1 LDSEIDLD
9 AYFARIGHEGRAAAD
24 MATLRAV
31 HLAHPSSIPFESL
44 DPFLGRPVRLDPAS
58 LQAKLVTSGRGGY
71 CFEQNG
77 LFLLALQ
84 ALGFAVTPLAARV
97 RWMLAEDAPR
107 TPLSHMLLKVD
118 LPEGVYL
125 ADVGF
130 GGQSPTA
137 PLRLEPGLEQATLH
151 GTYRVMPA
159 KSGALELQMQLP
171 GPAPVSTSE
180 ARWQAMHR
188 FTTEPQGPEDYET
201 YNWRTA
207 THPQSRFTNN
217 LVASRVVGDT
227 RINLLNR
234 ERTVHRPDGR
244 TERAVLADAA
254 ALGASLARDFGLR
267 LDAADLDS
275 LQARLPAPAPSH

>member
-1 LDSEIDLD
+1 MEDAIDLD
-9 AYFARIGHEGRAAAD
+9 AYFARVGHGGPVAAD
-24 MATLRAV
+24 LATLRAL

-58 LQAKLVTSGRGGY
+58 LQAKLVTGGRGGY

-77 LFLLALQ
+77 LLRLVLE

-118 LPEGVYL
+118 LPQGAYL

-137 PLRLEPGLEQATLH
+137 PLRLEPGLIQSTSH
-151 GTYRVMPA
+151 GDYRLMQMDAAV
-159 KSGALELQMQLP
+159 LELQMRLP
-171 GPAPVSTSE
+171 TPAPPSTSE

-201 YNWRTA
+201 YNWRTS
-207 THPQSRFTNN
+207 THPASRFTNN

-227 RINLLNR
+227 RVNLLNR
-234 ERTVHRPDGR
+234 ERTVHWRDGR
-244 TERAVLADAA
+244 TESEVLVDA
-254 ALGASLARDFGLR
+254 ALGEALERDFGLS
-267 LDAADLDS
+267 LDAADLEA
-275 LQARLPAPAPSH
+275 LHARLPAPAPAA